1 MTMTTK
7 KVKRIL
13 VAIDLTA
20 PSKEV
25 IEASVALAQTLD
37 AAIEMVHV
45 REPLVYAL
53 ADYGPSPEKEQALIH
68 WIDRSLEEAAEV
80 SRKARVV
87 CHTTSLEG
95 SPASQIV
102 SHAEKVAA
110 DLIVVGTHGRGGIAH
125 AVLGSVAERVVQKAG
140 RMVLVVPTG
149 RSAH

>member
-1 MTMTTK
+1 MTTK

-13 VAIDLTA
+13 VAIDLTP
-20 PSKEV
+20 PSREV

-37 AAIEMVHV
+37 ASIELVHV

-53 ADYGPSPEKEQALIH
+53 AEFGPSREQEQALIG

-80 SRKARVV
+80 PRKARVV
-87 CHTTSLEG
+87 CTTASLEG
-95 SPASQIV
+95 SPATQIA
-102 SHAEKVAA
+102 SHAEKVDA

-125 AVLGSVAERVVQKAG
+125 AVLGSVAERVVQKAH

-149 RSAH
+149 KGTR